1 MKQVVVQYRT
11 KPDRADENQR
21 LVEKVFEE
29 LNDRGPGGLRYA
41 TFRMADGVSF
51 MHVAVIDDPNA
62 NPLGEIAAFAEFQG
76 GVGRPLRHPAGPERH
91 DGCRFLPLLRGL
103 NQNGDARIRTAD
115 HFITSKCPAFVAF
128 CGC

>member
-1 MKQVVVQYRT
+1 MEQVVVQYRT

-62 NPLGEIAAFAEFQG
+62 NPLGETRRFRRVPRRGWPTAATSR
-76 GVGRPLRHPAGPERH
+76 RPRATRRL
-91 DGCRFLPLLRGL
+91 
-103 NQNGDARIRTAD
+103 
-115 HFITSKCPAFVAF
+115 
-128 CGC
+128 